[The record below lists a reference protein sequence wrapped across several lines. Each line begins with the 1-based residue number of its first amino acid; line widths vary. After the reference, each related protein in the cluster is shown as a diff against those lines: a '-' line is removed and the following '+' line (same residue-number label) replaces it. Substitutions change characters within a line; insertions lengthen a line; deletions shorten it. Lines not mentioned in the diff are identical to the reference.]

1 MDSAKDALEMTAVH
15 PEGYEAAMEV
25 LRRLERGG
33 TTRDDAIVIDGDAA
47 APGEKQRKRPRP
59 HPQR

>member
-15 PEGYEAAMEV
+15 PEGYESAMEV
-25 LRRLERGG
+25 LRRLERVG

-47 APGEKQRKRPRP
+47 APGKNVNDPTHPPR
-59 HPQR
+59 